1 LLRTIEDVI
10 LYVFVKNIDHDTTN
24 YATFEALRANIKVL
38 WDVTTCRLDSYNF
51 TRSHIPE
58 NLNNV

>member
-1 LLRTIEDVI
+1 MVD
-10 LYVFVKNIDHDTTN
+10 YDTTN
-24 YATFEALRANIKVL
+24 YATFEALRAMMLDIKLL
-38 WDVTTCRLDSYNF
+38 WDVTCALDSYQS